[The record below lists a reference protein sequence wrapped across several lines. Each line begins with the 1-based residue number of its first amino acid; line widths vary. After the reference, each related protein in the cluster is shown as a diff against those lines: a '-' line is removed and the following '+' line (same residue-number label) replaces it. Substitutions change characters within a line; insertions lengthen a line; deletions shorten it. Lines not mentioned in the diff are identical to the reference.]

1 MGGCCCSCMGDD
13 DDGAVTTKE
22 SELVK
27 QDTAQK
33 SINIRMSSPGIKVEG
48 EGDLC
53 ATGSGLALIGTA
65 LEQDAAYWEFHISL
79 PVGKQVDTILFGVS
93 TKKGRKFY
101 EEVKY
106 DEQSGEEG
114 IPSEANG
121 TDWMRCVEGIQ
132 NDDVIGIAM
141 QQSDLPMVQFFHNG
155 EALYD
160 IVVNRFRGIVYP
172 SVCLPASSVEK
183 DLKVT
188 AIVAENKFQQMS
200 PAAKF
205 GPIIVARSIV

>member
-1 MGGCCCSCMGDD
+1 MGY
-13 DDGAVTTKE
+13 DDGALTKE

-33 SINIRMSSPGIKVEG
+33 SINIPMSSPGIKV

-93 TKKGRKFY
+93 TKKARKFY

-114 IPSEANG
+114 APSETNG
-121 TDWMRCVEGIQ
+121 TEWMRCVGGIQ
-132 NDDVIGIAM
+132 NDDVIGIAI

-160 IVVNRFRGIVYP
+160 IAVNRFRGIVYP
-172 SVCLPASSVEK
+172 SVCLPASAEK
-183 DLKVT
+183 GLKVT

-205 GPIIVARSIV
+205 GPIIVARCIV

>member
-1 MGGCCCSCMGDD
+1 MWCCCSCISN
-13 DDGAVTTKE
+13 DGGEESKE
-22 SELVK
+22 TELTE
-27 QDTAQK
+27 QDRTQH
-33 SINIRMSSPGIKVEG
+33 SINVRMSNPGVRVEG
-48 EGDLC
+48 NLC

-79 PVGKQVDTILFGVS
+79 PARKHVDTVLFGVS
-93 TKKGRKFY
+93 TKKDRKFY
-101 EEVKY
+101 EDLKDKEH
-106 DEQSGEEG
+106 DEEG
-114 IPSEANG
+114 VPSETNG

-132 NDDVIGIAM
+132 NNDIIGVAM

-155 EALYD
+155 EPLYD
-160 IVVNRFRGIVYP
+160 IALNRFRGIVYP
-172 SVCLPASSVEK
+172 SVCLPASAEG

-188 AIVAENKFQQMS
+188 AVLAENQFHQMS

>member
-1 MGGCCCSCMGDD
+1 MGCCCSFGGDG
-13 DDGAVTTKE
+13 DGRSTKE
-22 SELVK
+22 SELVE
-27 QDTAQK
+27 QASAQK
-33 SINIRMSSPGIKVEG
+33 SINVRMSSPGIKVEG
-48 EGDLC
+48 NLC

-65 LEQDAAYWEFHISL
+65 LEQDSAYWEFHISL
-79 PVGKQVDTILFGVS
+79 PVRKHVDTILFGVS

-101 EEVKY
+101 EEVKSN
-106 DEQSGEEG
+106 EQNEEEG
-114 IPSEANG
+114 VASEANG

-132 NDDVIGIAM
+132 NGDVIGIAM

-155 EALYD
+155 EPLYD
-160 IVVNRFRGIVYP
+160 IAVNRFRGTVYP
-172 SVCLPASSVEK
+172 SVCLPASAET

-188 AIVAENKFQQMS
+188 AILAENKFQQMS